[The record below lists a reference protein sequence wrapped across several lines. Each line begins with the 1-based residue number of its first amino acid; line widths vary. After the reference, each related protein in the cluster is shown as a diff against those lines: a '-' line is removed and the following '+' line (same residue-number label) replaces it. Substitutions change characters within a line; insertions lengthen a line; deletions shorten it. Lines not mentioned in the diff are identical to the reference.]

1 MSLRAA
7 GKEVS
12 EAKKLRVVIA
22 GGGVGGLV
30 TAKSLSKLPNVEV
43 TVLEQASA
51 FARFGGPIQ
60 MASNALSTIRAIDE
74 PLFGELM
81 KRFTFTGNRKN
92 GLVDALRTEWYCP
105 FDAMKSSAQAFQLP
119 YTGVVDRPDLQE
131 ILLDSLP
138 EGTVQNGKKVASYE
152 KLPDFQGVKINLE
165 DGETVEADVLLGAD
179 GIWSATRA
187 QMWNEDKKGPNS
199 GCSYSGYIVFAG
211 ETVYQPEDYFEVGY
225 KVYMGPKQYFVTSDV
240 GRGRI
245 QWYAFVG
252 VPESVQ
258 IPAKSEDKKSFVRK
272 RFWGWSQQILDL
284 LEATPAAVIE
294 DRSLYDRPPSFFK
307 SWADGPVALMGDAC
321 HPMMPNLGQGGCQAM
336 EDGYVLTQKLRAI
349 TNTSQVPAALE
360 EYYSERIL
368 RTAAVQFLSRIASDL
383 LLDTFTFPWK
393 PEEGLASPHG
403 QGRGDFS
410 YAPVVVNYLRYLLP
424 GIFTAQFSFLY
435 SFHPHEWG
443 SQAEVDKLVAE
454 VAERGKNDAHEAW
467 SKRQEA
473 VERGEQDDTGSGV
486 PSFFAKVASTA

>member
-1 MSLRAA
+1 MSAFLEASRGPSAATAPAPLARTRASPVSLRAA

-43 TVLEQASA
+43 TVLEQAGA

-138 EGTVQNGKKVASYE
+138 EGTVQNGKKVAGYE
-152 KLPDFQGVKINLE
+152 KLPDFQGVKISLE

-187 QMWNEDKKGPNS
+187 QMWNEEKKGPNS

-245 QWYAFVG
+245 QW
-252 VPESVQ
+252 
-258 IPAKSEDKKSFVRK
+258 
-272 RFWGWSQQILDL
+272 
-284 LEATPAAVIE
+284 
-294 DRSLYDRPPSFFK
+294 
-307 SWADGPVALMGDAC
+307 
-321 HPMMPNLGQGGCQAM
+321 
-336 EDGYVLTQKLRAI
+336 
-349 TNTSQVPAALE
+349 
-360 EYYSERIL
+360 
-368 RTAAVQFLSRIASDL
+368 
-383 LLDTFTFPWK
+383 
-393 PEEGLASPHG
+393 
-403 QGRGDFS
+403 
-410 YAPVVVNYLRYLLP
+410 
-424 GIFTAQFSFLY
+424 
-435 SFHPHEWG
+435 
-443 SQAEVDKLVAE
+443 
-454 VAERGKNDAHEAW
+454 
-467 SKRQEA
+467 
-473 VERGEQDDTGSGV
+473 
-486 PSFFAKVASTA
+486 